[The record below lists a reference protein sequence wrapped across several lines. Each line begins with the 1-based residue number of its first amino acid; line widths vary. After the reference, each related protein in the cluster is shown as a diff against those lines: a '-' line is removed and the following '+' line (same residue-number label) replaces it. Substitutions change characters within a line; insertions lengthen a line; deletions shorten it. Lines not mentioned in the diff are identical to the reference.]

1 MSGLVLEG
9 ISKRFGGVTAV
20 DHVDLAVPNG
30 TFVCMLGPFSNRPR
44 GRFGFPCTT

>member
-9 ISKRFGGVTAV
+9 ISKRFNNVAAV

-30 TFVCMLGPFSNRPR
+30 TFVCMLGPSVAARQR
-44 GRFGFPCTT
+44 CCGQ